1 MSFVGGSLVPRGG
14 HNLIE
19 PAVLGSPIIIGPH
32 TFNFEEI
39 VYKFLSDDAC
49 IEVTS
54 EDELLAAMEL
64 YIGDI
69 NAANQ
74 FANRAK
80 AVVEKNKGSTEVQ
93 ASYIIK
99 QLGEKS

>member
-19 PAVLGSPIIIGPH
+19 PAALGSPIIIGPH
-32 TFNFEEI
+32 TFNFEDI
-39 VYKFLSDDAC
+39 VHQFLQDHAC
-49 IEVTS
+49 VKVTS
-54 EDELLAAMEL
+54 EDELLTAMEL
-64 YIGDI
+64 FIEDLDT
-69 NAANQ
+69 AKQ
-74 FANRAK
+74 FADRAK
-80 AVVEKNKGSTEVQ
+80 EVVERNKGSTQVQ